1 MRKHLLLFP
10 MFLAMIL
17 VVVGAVASV
26 NAAAGDNDAS
36 YLRGDADGDGRITV
50 MDVTLVQ
57 RVTAEFEPDEDGSI
71 AKRGDV
77 NGGGLSIDDATCI
90 QRYLA
95 EYESSADIGEPVTEA
110 ASAQDSTA
118 PTVQHY
124 TPGPNELPFVP
135 NRP

>member
-17 VVVGAVASV
+17 VVVGAMASV
-26 NAAAGDNDAS
+26 NAAAGDN
-36 YLRGDADGDGRITV
+36 
-50 MDVTLVQ
+50 
-57 RVTAEFEPDEDGSI
+57 
-71 AKRGDV
+71 
-77 NGGGLSIDDATCI
+77 
-90 QRYLA
+90 
-95 EYESSADIGEPVTEA
+95 GEPVTEA